1 MNERKQ
7 QFWEATPS
15 RQHFYVRELMN
26 INETQAKS
34 TDKIQTA
41 NKRKQLFLYLNKTKL
56 FYKKRSVKYLD
67 LIITQKVFGFKKKF
81 DNNFC

>member
-1 MNERKQ
+1 MNKRKQ

-41 NKRKQLFLYLNKTKL
+41 NKRKQLFLLLNVFVL
-56 FYKKRSVKYLD
+56 RKKIV
-67 LIITQKVFGFKKKF
+67 KVFRFNYHTKKV
-81 DNNFC
+81 